1 MVGESTKILEI
12 ASPGFETWLS
22 HLLAVCLGQVN
33 SPLRVS
39 A

>member
-1 MVGESTKILEI
+1 MVGESTESLEI

-22 HLLAVCLGQVN
+22 HLLAMCLGQDN

-39 A
+39 V